1 MKWRARGV
9 WLAVPTLVMLLLAY
23 ATRIS
28 AAATLRS
35 APTVAAAFATPKI
48 LLPLMS
54 RGYKARHVL
63 SRKPE
68 VCWGHKTRHVPSS
81 KPAVRCSAENSAWLG
96 PGYTPEG
103 VTSTF
108 PCSPIGAKLPV
119 EKTSKRWNKHTKQIA
134 TVGPACQSEEML
146 EKLFRAGA
154 GWRTSSPSGV
164 ALQKAPRE
172 NPHTPF
178 LATILHIHPWPS

>member
-1 MKWRARGV
+1 MPMKWRARGI
-9 WLAVPTLVMLLLAY
+9 WLAVPTLVMLLAY
-23 ATRIS
+23 ATTIS

-48 LLPLMS
+48 LLPPLLS

-63 SRKPE
+63 SKKLE
-68 VCWGHKTRHVPSS
+68 VCWGYKTRHVLPR
-81 KPAVRCSAENSAWLG
+81 KPAVRCSAESNAWLG
-96 PGYTPEG
+96 PGYNPEG

-154 GWRTSSPSGV
+154 GWGTSSPSSV
-164 ALQKAPRE
+164 P
-172 NPHTPF
+172 
-178 LATILHIHPWPS
+178 